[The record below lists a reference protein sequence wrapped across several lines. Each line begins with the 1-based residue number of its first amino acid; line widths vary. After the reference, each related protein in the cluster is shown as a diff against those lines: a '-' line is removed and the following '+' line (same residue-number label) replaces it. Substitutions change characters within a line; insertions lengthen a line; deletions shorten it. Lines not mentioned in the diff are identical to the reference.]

1 MKKRL
6 SLSLSLARSRKKK
19 ERGARSMCLSEL
31 CVLRSCEKFEDPH
44 ADESKIRLDISKK
57 GRDASV
63 YGCGENYLFFFL
75 QNREKW
81 VDYLHARTRTLLEI
95 SFSVLCASARV
106 HTCVYIELYFNP

>member
-19 ERGARSMCLSEL
+19 ERGARSMCLSAL

-57 GRDASV
+57 GREMLRCMAAV
-63 YGCGENYLFFFL
+63 KTTFFSFCKIL
-75 QNREKW
+75 KVMAR
-81 VDYLHARTRTLLEI
+81 LLARTHAH
-95 SFSVLCASARV
+95 SFERSLSLFSARA
-106 HTCVYIELYFNP
+106 HAYTRAYI

>member
-1 MKKRL
+1 
-6 SLSLSLARSRKKK
+6 
-19 ERGARSMCLSEL
+19 MCLSAL

-75 QNREKW
+75 QNIEKW
-81 VDYLHARTRTLLEI
+81 VDYKVLTRTHAHSFERSLSL
-95 SFSVLCASARV
+95 FSVRAHAYT
-106 HTCVYIELYFNP
+106 HAYT